1 MSRRASREARAA
13 ERHREQVARA
23 IAEADPSAAAIRFTV
38 GDIVESVS
46 FDWVLHSGSGRYADA
61 VVVSVAPFALASRE
75 ADMLWTATVEPKGF
89 RVVVSADAETIE
101 RTARR
106 MPHGGSTVHF
116 NVAKAR
122 EYGEWLVAMAEAY
135 EVFTMWA
142 EDFGHGLATWRCLDC
157 IANPGWSNDIA
168 SADGRLHRVPCPTCN
183 GSERSDRPSGGWP
196 SFAAR
201 KFGTI
206 PCEACDGRGRIERLT
221 VASEGSTVDLGNG
234 TASRSYNARRTF
246 ERCKPCKGR
255 GHRPKPG
262 YPRSAA
268 NGLALARLG
277 RRLLAAIEG
286 QPSGCQGCGGSG
298 LGFYEDSRRHAREEC
313 PDCHGTGHNLHGV
326 LPPAQDS
333 EQAVVKAADAF
344 RTASRDSRG
353 RSELVAAWQGE
364 VINRD
369 RRRINLAMSKPT
381 RVVPRGEHRNEQ
393 RMLGAWLPG
402 RNVAHRLRPNL
413 DGRIESRMSLN
424 GFRNDFCDHAKLP
437 RWRRGEIKHA
447 EQRRARGVVLSRETT
462 PFVDDDGN
470 PNAITMTVRL
480 SPSPEPAA

>member
-1 MSRRASREARAA
+1 VDDWRRSQGRAPVKRRNGRRPCDA
-13 ERHREQVARA
+13 CVAA
-23 IAEADPSAAAIRFTV
+23 GRFDSGGACDLCNGNGV
-38 GDIVESVS
+38 WCE
-46 FDWVLHSGSGRYADA
+46 GSGIPPDITGEMLNWQA
-61 VVVSVAPFALASRE
+61 SV
-75 ADMLWTATVEPKGF
+75 
-89 RVVVSADAETIE
+89 
-101 RTARR
+101 
-106 MPHGGSTVHF
+106 
-116 NVAKAR
+116 
-122 EYGEWLVAMAEAY
+122 
-135 EVFTMWA
+135 
-142 EDFGHGLATWRCLDC
+142 
-157 IANPGWSNDIA
+157 
-168 SADGRLHRVPCPTCN
+168 
-183 GSERSDRPSGGWP
+183 
-196 SFAAR
+196 
-201 KFGTI
+201 
-206 PCEACDGRGRIERLT
+206 
-221 VASEGSTVDLGNG
+221 
-234 TASRSYNARRTF
+234 
-246 ERCKPCKGR
+246 
-255 GHRPKPG
+255 
-262 YPRSAA
+262 
-268 NGLALARLG
+268 RLG
-277 RRLLAAIEG
+277 RRLLAALEG
-286 QPSGCQGCGGSG
+286 QPSECQRCEGRAWTGSAWQVPP
-298 LGFYEDSRRHAREEC
+298 SQRPC

-326 LPPAQDS
+326 LPPVRDS

-437 RWRRGEIKHA
+437 RWRRGELKHA